1 MRKLI
6 IGTLATVVMATA
18 AMATDKYTG
27 AITYVQVRS
36 DGQIAVKVLPNGA
49 TTEIYGTMS
58 NNTATHGGPE
68 KMKAMY
74 AMALTALSTGK
85 DVEMWKEGAYWDT
98 IFLRK

>member
-1 MRKLI
+1 MKKLI
-6 IGTLATVVMATA
+6 MGALATAVMATA
-18 AMATDKYTG
+18 AMATDRYTG
-27 AITYVQVRS
+27 EITYVQVRP

-49 TTEIYGTMS
+49 TTEVYGTMS
-58 NNTATHGGPE
+58 NSNPE

-85 DVEMWKEGAYWDT
+85 NVEIWKEGGYWDT

>member
-1 MRKLI
+1 MKKLI
-6 IGTLATVVMATA
+6 IGALATAVMATA

-27 AITYVQVRS
+27 DITYVQVRP
-36 DGQIAVKVLPNGA
+36 DGKIAVKVLPSGA
-49 TTEIYGTMS
+49 TDEVYGAI
-58 NNTATHGGPE
+58 NNTDPD

-85 DVEMWKEGAYWDT
+85 QVEIWKEGGYWDT